1 MISNVYD
8 MFNLCKQKKKKNL
21 YDLSVNV
28 HLRNNFTILMKKPY
42 TFQCVEKALSY

>member
-1 MISNVYD
+1 MYMICLICV
-8 MFNLCKQKKKKNL
+8 KKKRKNL

-28 HLRNNFTILMKKPY
+28 HLRNNLTILMKQPY